1 MGETSEEM
9 LCFADQ
15 SAAADSDVGLL
26 VFLLLLLSALPFSS
40 LRTRWPFIYAVVK
53 SFLDSTVVKTLAFRS
68 TFSLARSLVR
78 LV

>member
-26 VFLLLLLSALPFSS
+26 VFLLLLLLLSALPFFSS
-40 LRTRWPFIYAVVK
+40 SDVMAFYLRGRK
-53 SFLDSTVVKTLAFRS
+53 E
-68 TFSLARSLVR
+68 FSRFDGR
-78 LV
+78 